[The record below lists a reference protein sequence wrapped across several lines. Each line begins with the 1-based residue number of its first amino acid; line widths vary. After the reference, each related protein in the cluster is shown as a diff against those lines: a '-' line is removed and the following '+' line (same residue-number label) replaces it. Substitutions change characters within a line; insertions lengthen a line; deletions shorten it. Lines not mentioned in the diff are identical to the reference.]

1 MRSSGSRAPRPLMA
15 LVLTITVVP
24 LAVFLWLGWK
34 LTQQDRAI
42 ERQQRLARLQ
52 LAADKVIAAVDRA
65 ISASEQA
72 LAAGKTDW
80 PDGAVAVTFTDGR
93 MESTPPGR
101 LAYLP
106 IVPAGREVP
115 AEAFREAEAIEF
127 RDRDRPAALAA

>member
-1 MRSSGSRAPRPLMA
+1 MA

-34 LTQQDRAI
+34 LTQQDHAI
-42 ERQQRLARLQ
+42 ERQQRRERLQ

-80 PDGAVAVTFTDGR
+80 PDGAVAVTFADDR
-93 MESTPPGR
+93 IAVAPPGR

-106 IVPAGREVP
+106 SFPPCAKCR
-115 AEAFREAEAIEF
+115 R
-127 RDRDRPAALAA
+127 RPSVKRKRLSSATGIAPPPSVRTGG